1 MTTQLTLISVPA
13 APSHPDA
20 DGVDRAE
27 DGPRAAS
34 AGVQHPRPAVTS
46 LGDRRTAAAAP
57 RRSAGHTG
65 WLDRRTIASG
75 RRGVA
80 AARAAL
86 ADAHRR
92 VEERH
97 SQEEADR
104 ADQLARQA
112 RELTDRGHAA

>member
-1 MTTQLTLISVPA
+1 MSTVFLALQTNEDTRPIIEAILLVRLPYHLSVVTQ
-13 APSHPDA
+13 
-20 DGVDRAE
+20 
-27 DGPRAAS
+27 
-34 AGVQHPRPAVTS
+34 
-46 LGDRRTAAAAP
+46 
-57 RRSAGHTG
+57 
-65 WLDRRTIASG
+65 
-75 RRGVA
+75 A

-104 ADQLARQA
+104 TDRLARQA